1 MSMLDDSLLDDEGCD
16 EGLEDDLEEEE
27 GGEGGS
33 NGSSSSN
40 NNGGDNSSGGIGSSS
55 LLGLSGLASAGK
67 SSLLEQ
73 RKQQHQQQQRLPLED
88 FMRKIV
94 FQINSTSG
102 KEALVGFSKRNLTL
116 FPFPSPDKVWSN
128 LLLDFT
134 KSFAEYQVPYNG
146 FASNDFDLLL
156 DILNIAMKNLEST
169 VVSEQVFASRLLL
182 NINELLNGTLIR
194 EKVMPVL
201 KKVLDG
207 LLLRLEKAG
216 DEKGADDN
224 KGERSSSQTAEQAD
238 DFSSTIPLRFNLCF
252 VLAHFA
258 QRLG

>member
-27 GGEGGS
+27 GGEGDS
-33 NGSSSSN
+33 NGSSSN
-40 NNGGDNSSGGIGSSS
+40 NNCGDNSSSGIGSSS

-116 FPFPSPDKVWSN
+116 FFLFPSLDKVWSN

-216 DEKGADDN
+216 DEKDDDN